1 MLDEFVNLLRAGV
14 DYLAPADEPGAD
26 HFEVAAIVA
35 LLENLNEEVR
45 TLRGQVAAQ
54 DGGADADQ
62 AAALDKSQATNEALV
77 AQIAELQKGLN
88 VREKSIRRLQLAD
101 SARQEVVA
109 NLETRLADSQA
120 ALKEALTAT
129 VVSGVEAAAPR
140 VHSDEQIAA
149 GNAGF
154 EARLLV
160 RYPKGE
166 EVSMRVPS
174 ALSIGRALLNDIC
187 FVSSAVSRRHATIKW
202 DGELATLVDCG
213 STNGVWVNDLKVS
226 EHQLRDGD
234 VITIGPLSCIFMQLA
249 K

>member
-26 HFEVAAIVA
+26 HFEVASIVA

-45 TLRGQVAAQ
+45 TLRGQAAAQ
-54 DGGADADQ
+54 DGGAAGER
-62 AAALDKSQATNEALV
+62 AAALDKSRATNEAMV
-77 AQIAELQKGLN
+77 AKLAELQEELSL
-88 VREKSIRRLQLAD
+88 REKSIRRLQLAD
-101 SARQEVVA
+101 SAHKEVVA
-109 NLETRLADSQA
+109 NLEERLADSQA
-120 ALKEALTAT
+120 ALTEALTAT
-129 VVSGVEAAAPR
+129 VVSGIETATPGFD
-140 VHSDEQIAA
+140 SGEQIAA
-149 GNAGF
+149 GNVGF

-166 EVSMRVPS
+166 EVSMRVPGS
-174 ALSIGRALLNDIC
+174 ISIGRSLLNDIC
-187 FVSSAVSRRHATIKW
+187 FAGSAVSRRHATIKW
-202 DGELATLVDCG
+202 DGALATLVDCG

-234 VITIGPLSCIFMQLA
+234 VITIGPLSCIFMQSA